1 MAEKTISIK
10 INVDD
15 KSLNQLEGDLKG
27 INNQIQE
34 LETTSTKLSFDQKF
48 EAAEGALKLFTGAV
62 SSAVGAIGLLGIES
76 KVFDEY
82 ERYALATINF
92 TRGLVDMADGFN
104 KLRKSTVLANVAIAA
119 NTLLTTVAT
128 AVTKGL
134 GFAVNTTTLSFKALK
149 VAIASTGIGLLI
161 VGIGF
166 LIEKLMSASSETDKL
181 AGETDKLA
189 KAQEG
194 VIKSMSKA
202 FRVEQMVN
210 TSRNA
215 QRGMEIADLELIGGK
230 EKEIAEIRRK
240 AHEDQKEFLQEQIEA
255 QSEIAQLQLS
265 PGDYVYSKEQ
275 RDEALDSR
283 RSLLV
288 ELSQLQ
294 ADFYVKGV
302 QEEIAVNKESQ
313 RIAEEAADK
322 EVERLKELQEER
334 TKTIL
339 DIRLAEVSSVEQVR
353 KLEFNNLDEY
363 YTELI
368 NRAKKHG
375 LDTISLE
382 NARLTNLKTLKTA
395 FTVQDLQKQRAYE
408 EELQAIQVSSNDFL
422 IQLYETQTLFVQ
434 ENSNVRRNLIQ
445 LNYEF
450 EIDLLGQRET
460 SELAIINER
469 LLLEQITQDQH
480 DTLML
485 QKREEY
491 QLARLALDTYTNNE
505 SARVNQ
511 DADDAILN
519 SKLNLFN
526 SLAVGF
532 GNLSLLLKENSKE
545 AKAAALIQ
553 IAINT
558 ALGFVQGLDI
568 AQKSAAGTGPAA
580 AFAFPIF
587 YAAQIAAVIG
597 AAAQAK
603 RVISSGKSTS
613 SSSTPSTSSPSSGRN
628 NLPAD
633 APITPVVQPTVRT
646 YVLTGDVTSAQEAE
660 AKLNARRNVG

>member
-166 LIEKLMSASSETDKL
+166 LIEKLMSASSETDRL
-181 AGETDKLA
+181 TE
-189 KAQEG
+189 AQENN
-194 VIKSMSKA
+194 IKSINKSAKV
-202 FRVEQMVN
+202 REKVN
-210 TSRNA
+210 TAVNA

>member
-161 VGIGF
+161 VGVGF

-181 AGETDKLA
+181 TE
-189 KAQEG
+189 AQENN
-194 VIKSMSKA
+194 IKSINKSAKL
-202 FRVEQMVN
+202 REKVN
-210 TSRNA
+210 TATNA

-240 AHEDQKEFLQEQIEA
+240 AHEDQKDFLQEQIEA
-255 QSEIAQLQLS
+255 QSEIAQLQLT

-294 ADFYVKGV
+294 ADFYVKGI
-302 QEEIAVNKESQ
+302 QEEIAGNKESQ

-322 EVERLKELQEER
+322 EIERLKELQEER
-334 TKTIL
+334 LKTIQ
-339 DIRLAEVSSVEQVR
+339 DITQAEVSSVEQVR
-353 KLEFNNLDEY
+353 ELEFDTLDEY

-395 FTVQDLQKQRAYE
+395 FTVEDLQKQRAYE

-450 EIDLLGQRET
+450 EIDLLDQRET

-587 YAAQIAAVIG
+587 YAAQIAAVLG